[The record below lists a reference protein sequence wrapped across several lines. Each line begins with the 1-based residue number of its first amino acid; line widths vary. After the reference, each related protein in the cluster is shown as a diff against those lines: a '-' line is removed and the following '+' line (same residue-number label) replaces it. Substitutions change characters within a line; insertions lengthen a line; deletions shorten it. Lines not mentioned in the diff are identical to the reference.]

1 MKNNNMKEKPTHYE
15 ILLRAFDKAQT
26 ALERSITNEKT
37 AKHYLKTADR
47 DITKTDNKILDLE
60 YRRAKYR
67 RKGRKAAFEI
77 AKLRLKQW
85 LKRHEDDAKLYQLTE
100 SASSSDNAG
109 EETTA
114 QNDASAATEAVDK
127 TIPEAHKNAETSKKK
142 ETSSKKGSSN
152 LSKKVA
158 NNAPNEPEDLT
169 IIEGIGPKVNQ
180 YLQAGGIHT
189 FAQLATSDMDT
200 LKGILKANRNTI
212 SNPTTWAEQAQL
224 VVEGK
229 LDALKSFQE
238 QLKGGRKV

>member
-26 ALERSITNEKT
+26 ALERAITNEKT
-37 AKHYLKTADR
+37 AKHYQKTADK
-47 DITKTDNKILDLE
+47 DITKTDNKILNLE

-100 SASSSDNAG
+100 NTASDNTG
-109 EETTA
+109 EDSTT
-114 QNDASAATEAVDK
+114 QGEMKPSEVDNINFTES
-127 TIPEAHKNAETSKKK
+127 TRKK
-142 ETSSKKGSSN
+142 EASTKKGGNSSN
-152 LSKKVA
+152 KKSA
-158 NNAPNEPEDLT
+158 NNVPNEPEDLT

-180 YLQAGGIHT
+180 YLNTGGIHT
-189 FAQLATSDMDT
+189 FAQLASSDVDT

-212 SNPTTWAEQAQL
+212 SNPSTWAEQAQL
-224 VVEGK
+224 VVDGK
-229 LDALKSFQE
+229 MDALKSFQE
-238 QLKGGRKV
+238 QLKGGRKI

>member
-37 AKHYLKTADR
+37 AKHYLKTADK

-67 RKGRKAAFEI
+67 RKGRNAAFQI

-100 SASSSDNAG
+100 NATSDNTE
-109 EETTA
+109 EETSS
-114 QNDASAATEAVDK
+114 QVDSAPNEVVNTNA
-127 TIPEAHKNAETSKKK
+127 PEAPKKK
-142 ETSSKKGSSN
+142 ESSSKRGNNSG
-152 LSKKVA
+152 KKSA
-158 NNAPNEPEDLT
+158 NNASKEPEDLT

-180 YLQAGGIHT
+180 YLHSGGIHT
-189 FAQLATSDMDT
+189 FAQLAASDVDT
-200 LKGILKANRNTI
+200 LKSILKANRNTI
-212 SNPTTWAEQAQL
+212 SNPSTWAEQAQL

-229 LDALKSFQE
+229 MDALKSLQE

>member
-37 AKHYLKTADR
+37 AKHYLKTADK

-67 RKGRKAAFEI
+67 RKGRKAAFQI

-100 SASSSDNAG
+100 NAASDNTG
-109 EETTA
+109 EETSSQVDTA
-114 QNDASAATEAVDK
+114 PNEVFNTNA
-127 TIPEAHKNAETSKKK
+127 PEAPKKK
-142 ETSSKKGSSN
+142 ESSSKRSN
-152 LSKKVA
+152 NPSKKSA
-158 NNAPNEPEDLT
+158 NNATKGPEDLT

-180 YLQAGGIHT
+180 YLHSGGIHT
-189 FAQLATSDMDT
+189 FAQLAASDVDT
-200 LKGILKANRNTI
+200 LKSILKANRNTI
-212 SNPTTWAEQAQL
+212 SNPSTWAEQAQL

-229 LDALKSFQE
+229 MDALKSLQE